1 MNAAQELKWWSWE
14 CKWGCVC
21 ALCSAFFGWRNRH
34 LRMSLSSGR
43 IVVTKFPST
52 GYKMLFLSFITLTRE
67 RERERDRGRS
77 RQKWRRK
84 PVREDRQG
92 GGCVWLHADYS
103 QRTLLHICW
112 IEERED
118 LPELNCYMSV
128 KYFLCVYSIW
138 FRSPFLLQA
147 RQWAFFTDHI
157 LVVRTIPGGNRIY
170 LEMDTFYVSESFIRG
185 YCYSI

>member
-1 MNAAQELKWWSWE
+1 MRLCLFAH
-14 CKWGCVC
+14 
-21 ALCSAFFGWRNRH
+21 CSAFFGWRNRH

-67 RERERDRGRS
+67 REKERDRGRS
-77 RQKWRRK
+77 RQKWRSRG
-84 PVREDRQG
+84 QG

-103 QRTLLHICW
+103 QQTMIFEWFPLLHTTSAGLRKGKSDWSATCQ
-112 IEERED
+112 
-118 LPELNCYMSV
+118 LNS
-128 KYFLCVYSIW
+128 LCVYSVW

-147 RQWAFFTDHI
+147 RQWVCFTDHI
-157 LVVRTIPGGNRIY
+157 LLVRTIPGVIQID
-170 LEMDTFYVSESFIRG
+170 LEMDTFCVSESFIRG